1 MFIIIMF
8 KKYQLNR
15 CMVYGIKCCLC
26 YGDVRDKK
34 NAPGMVRTSD
44 LQVNSLA
51 LYLLSY
57 EGLLYLL

>member
-1 MFIIIMF
+1 
-8 KKYQLNR
+8 
-15 CMVYGIKCCLC
+15 MVVSVVYVMVVCVC
-26 YGDVRDKK
+26 DKK

-57 EGLLYLL
+57 EGLLYLLQ